1 MLDTQPPVIKTAYA
15 GRLHNSSTGALY
27 YDPDGGGGAT
37 ALQFAT
43 LTGVP
48 ALTAADFLVVT

>member
-37 ALQFAT
+37 AVQFAT
-43 LTGVP
+43 LTG
-48 ALTAADFLVVT
+48 A

>member
-37 ALQFAT
+37 AVQFAT
-43 LTGVP
+43 LTGAYLRSRLP
-48 ALTAADFLVVT
+48 TSWW